1 MQARLLCQSTTWIF
15 RFEISPGRRAA
26 VTLVAV
32 ARFNK
37 RKDAT

>member
-1 MQARLLCQSTTWIF
+1 LRQSTTWIF

-32 ARFNK
+32 ARFNNTTS
-37 RKDAT
+37 KDAK